1 MSLILSSERNSK
13 MFRNKSSI
21 LSPSFLNTSET
32 VQQNKAPFNSKME
45 KFFDFSGGNKNPVGP
60 GEYYRTRNSSFIKRS
75 FGKNIVTMDEI
86 NNNDL
91 YNIALFK
98 IANKK
103 KSLKLNAQ
111 KSLIIDKEN
120 KNQVFNINNINNIS
134 NNFNKSSSLDET
146 KRNYK
151 LIQTTLTRNRIS
163 SIPSKDHYLGYDFDK
178 NGIPIMVDSDSIFAV
193 KLKQIEDEKNNL
205 IIKEKKINA
214 LDWSKMSKRSVCL
227 ENNNNSNINNNEITT
242 KENST
247 NVNNNINKD
256 IYEITS
262 NLTSTNNS
270 NIKTN
275 KKKMKRNKSTNST
288 LATNNELSRDKNNF
302 SKIFKTGINDI
313 SPDNQKMF
321 IRYKFP
327 ERNRH
332 WYKKRKKTLEEY
344 VYDNLFN
351 GGPGPGYYHSDSN
364 FDKYE
369 YYKFKNTNHNFG
381 SNALRNGNF
390 SNYYNNTKL
399 GPGAYF
405 KEEYKKKIKVDFYPL
420 NRKEPGL
427 NIKKYEKDFDKEN
440 VGPGK
445 YEIKSQFDKTQLY
458 YNGPL
463 EKRFFDLNK
472 KNELGPGE
480 YLPLCDWNKY
490 KDENKIFKNNIKD
503 KINKENKGRDSYI
516 IKNNNPGVGDYNPHI
531 VSSIKY
537 DIISKENKMSNIR
550 TPFSSGQE
558 RFLYKSPTTSDLLG
572 PGKYFSKNKS
582 FGNVKIKRNKDK
594 GLYKIDAMDNDEIK
608 NIYAQYKLEAE
619 RIVGPGSYDLHNYN
633 EWHKKSFNV
642 NSFKSDSV

>member
-1 MSLILSSERNSK
+1 MSLILSAERNSK

-21 LSPSFLNTSET
+21 LSPEFLNTSET

-45 KFFDFSGGNKNPVGP
+45 KFFFFFLGNKNPVGP
-60 GEYYRTRNSSFIKRS
+60 GEYYRTRNSSFIKKS
-75 FGKNIVTMDEI
+75 FGKKLTNIDEI
-86 NNNDL
+86 NSTDL

-98 IANKK
+98 IVNKK
-103 KSLKLNAQ
+103 KSLKLKAQ

-120 KNQVFNINNINNIS
+120 KNQVYNINSINNINN
-134 NNFNKSSSLDET
+134 NFNNSSSLDET

-151 LIQTTLTRNRIS
+151 LIQTTLTRNRIN
-163 SIPSKDHYLGYDFDK
+163 SIPSKNHYLGYDFDK

-214 LDWSKMSKRSVCL
+214 LDWSKMSKKNICL
-227 ENNNNSNINNNEITT
+227 ENNNSSNINNNEITT

-247 NVNNNINKD
+247 SFNNNIKND
-256 IYEITS
+256 IYELTS
-262 NLTSTNNS
+262 SITSTNNS
-270 NIKTN
+270 NIRTN
-275 KKKMKRNKSTNST
+275 KKKMTRNKSTNST
-288 LATNNELSRDKNNF
+288 LPTNNELSKDKKNI
-302 SKIFKTGINDI
+302 SKIFKTGINEI
-313 SPDNQKMF
+313 SPNNQKIF
-321 IRYKFP
+321 IRFKSP
-327 ERNRH
+327 EKNRY
-332 WYKKRKKTLEEY
+332 WYKKKKKTLEEF
-344 VYDNLFN
+344 VYDNLFS

-364 FDKYE
+364 FDKYD

-405 KEEYKKKIKVDFYPL
+405 KEEYKKKIKVDFFPL
-420 NRKEPGL
+420 NRKEPSF
-427 NIKKYEKDFDKEN
+427 NIKQYEKDFDKEN
-440 VGPGK
+440 IGPGK
-445 YEIKSQFDKTQLY
+445 YEVKSQFDKTKLY

-480 YLPLCDWNKY
+480 YLPLCDWNKN
-490 KDENKIFKNNIKD
+490 ENRNNIEDKNKKNNQ
-503 KINKENKGRDSYI
+503 GRDSYI
-516 IKNNNPGVGDYNPHI
+516 SKNNNPGVGDYNPHI

-572 PGKYFSKNKS
+572 PGKYFSKNKG
-582 FGNVKIKRNKDK
+582 FGNFIIKRNKDK
-594 GLYKIDAMDNDEIK
+594 G
-608 NIYAQYKLEAE
+608 
-619 RIVGPGSYDLHNYN
+619 
-633 EWHKKSFNV
+633 
-642 NSFKSDSV
+642 